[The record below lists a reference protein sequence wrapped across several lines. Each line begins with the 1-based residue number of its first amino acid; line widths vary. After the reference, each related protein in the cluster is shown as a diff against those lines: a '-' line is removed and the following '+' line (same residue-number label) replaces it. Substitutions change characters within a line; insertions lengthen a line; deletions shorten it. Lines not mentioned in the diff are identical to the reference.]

1 MGFLDKIKKVVS
13 KVPLPIP
20 AMPAAAAAAPAAT
33 AADDDAPADDAAPVY
48 DGPTFTWDGDQH
60 PMPAGWADLT
70 IDEWFFKFETLRD
83 RMRYIDKEELPPMT
97 DADGDRLDPEEALL
111 VVHYGFKSGGHYEK
125 YKNWAVSDWA
135 RRTGES
141 YTDLE
146 FRMGA
151 IARERILAA
160 KTAAM
165 SGAGG
170 ALAPVEGV
178 ALEQWAQLQAK
189 LAGGAEPTPL
199 IAAAGIDAA
208 RWAQVSAEWNRRM
221 STSGVVAAA
230 YAKAFTQTAV
240 GPYGAAAAQAT
251 TAGYG
256 GDPGPAPVP
265 FELFVEVT
273 EALRAAGKRGQDTTA
288 TLAAFNLRPIDW
300 SNIGAYWNRAIAQ
313 QATKYHRLYDELGVK
328 FAAKYG
334 NGDGLTTAQ
343 REQMIFG
350 KLIGMARSKQPAA
363 MVPFLRE
370 YFPEDADDRI
380 VLDGWLRNAVDQVG
394 TSDLAAA
401 RQLLLARYPLQE
413 DEEDP
418 LEVWVAAELERL

>member
-1 MGFLDKIKKVVS
+1 MGFLDKIKKAVS
-13 KVPLPIP
+13 KVAPPMP
-20 AMPAAAAAAPAAT
+20 PMPAPPAAPT
-33 AADDDAPADDAAPVY
+33 DDADDVDDAAVSAAPVH
-48 DGPTFTWDGDQH
+48 DGPTFTWDGDRY
-60 PMPAGWADLT
+60 PLPAGWADLT
-70 IDEWFFKFETLRD
+70 IDEWFFKYETLRD

-97 DADGDRLDPEEALL
+97 DADGARLDPEEALL
-111 VVHYGFKSGGHYEK
+111 VAHYGFQGGGHYEK
-125 YKNWAVSDWA
+125 YKNWAVSNWA
-135 RRTGES
+135 RQTGES

-170 ALAPVEGV
+170 ALAPVDGV
-178 ALEQWAQLQAK
+178 TMEQWAQLQAK
-189 LAGGAEPTPL
+189 IAGGAEPTPL

-221 STSGVVAAA
+221 ATSGIVAAA

-251 TAGYG
+251 AAGYG

-288 TLAAFNLRPIDW
+288 TLAGFKLRPVDW
-300 SNIGAYWNRAIAQ
+300 SNIGAYWNRAMAQ
-313 QATKYHRLYDELGVK
+313 SATRYHRMYDELSPG

-343 REQMIFG
+343 RERMIYDR
-350 KLIGMARSKQPAA
+350 LIAMARAGQAAA
-363 MVPFLRE
+363 MVPFLRD

-380 VLDGWLRNAVDQVG
+380 VLDGWLRNAVDEVG
-394 TSDLAAA
+394 AREPAAT

-418 LEVWVAAELERL
+418 QEVWIANQLERL